1 MIHLK
6 NGNMFDIDADILVNT
21 VNCVGVMGCGV
32 ALAFKDRYPAM
43 FREYHKA
50 CELRNI
56 HPGVLW
62 YYRASDLK
70 LIVNFPTK
78 DDWRKPSKYEYIA
91 KGLSQLRS
99 LLKKYP
105 PKTSI
110 AIPALGCG
118 HGGLNWDTVF
128 DLIKE
133 YLGDSEYIEIYVFQP
148 FQPHDSRKI
157 GERNAVHSNKRT
169 QEVR

>member
-1 MIHLK
+1 MIYIK
-6 NGNMFDIDADILVNT
+6 TGNIFDIDADILINT

-32 ALAFKDRYPAM
+32 ALEFKNRYPAM

-62 YYRASDLK
+62 YYRTPDLK

-78 DDWRKPSKYEYIA
+78 DDWRKPSEYSYIL
-91 KGLSQLRS
+91 KGLSRLRS
-99 LLKKYP
+99 LLTKYTEN
-105 PKTSI
+105 TSI

-118 HGGLNWDTVF
+118 HGGLNWDTVL

-133 YLGDSEYIEIYVFQP
+133 YLGDLKHVEIYVFQP
-148 FQPHDSRKI
+148 HDSREI
-157 GERNAVHSNKRT
+157 GKT
-169 QEVR
+169 QCHTFQ